1 MPDTSSAPDAA
12 RAPSGGV
19 PVYAIGDGEPPRPPR
34 PALDVRPYVTFPFQP
49 TRTAAAVLARPHPVT
64 GVAAVAC
71 AAVVADALRMVFGR
85 GITAEYLQ
93 TQLFVNS
100 VTVAVVA
107 LLTHLVVRLLGGRG
121 GWRVTAL
128 AVAWG
133 AWVKS
138 VLGAVAAAGLD
149 QFGPALPPEAV
160 SGLGYLC
167 LQVSF
172 LMGVWAAMV
181 TVRAGHRLTTFRSVV
196 AVGLPLSVLFIGAVM
211 LMAAAFMSS

>member
-1 MPDTSSAPDAA
+1 M
-12 RAPSGGV
+12 
-19 PVYAIGDGEPPRPPR
+19 YAIGDGESTRPPR

-49 TRTAAAVLARPHPVT
+49 ARTAAAVFAHPHPVT

-71 AAVVADALRMVFGR
+71 AAIVADALRLVFGR
-85 GITAEYLQ
+85 NITAEDLQ
-93 TQLFVNS
+93 AQLFVNS
-100 VTVAVVA
+100 VTVVVVA

-128 AVAWG
+128 AVTWG

-138 VLGAVAAAGLD
+138 VLAAVAAAGLD
-149 QFGPALPPEAV
+149 QFGSALPPGAA

-172 LMGVWAAMV
+172 LLGVWAAMV
-181 TVRAGHRLTTFRSVV
+181 TVRAGHGLTTFRSAV
-196 AVGLPLSVLFIGAVM
+196 AIGLPLSVLFIGAVT